1 VLSGFSAFLG
11 LYATQPLLPLF
22 SRVFHASN
30 GAVSLTVTAPTMA
43 VAAAAPLVG
52 RLADICGRR
61 RVIVAAAFVLAA
73 IEALT
78 ATARGLDALIAWR
91 FVQGIATPGVFAV
104 ALVYI
109 HEEWGADGM
118 GRATAAYVS
127 GTVVGGFVGRAV
139 SGIFA
144 TSGTWPA
151 SFAALAVLSVTC
163 AASLWMWLP
172 EERSRR
178 RQVAR
183 RSAAGSFLSHL
194 ANRELLVTYAVGFCV
209 LFTQVAMFTYVT
221 FLLAAPPF
229 GFTTAQLGWLFAVYL
244 VGAIITPTSGRWLDI
259 VGPRA
264 MLGIA
269 IAMGMTGALLT
280 LAPSAA
286 IVIAGLALCC
296 SSVFIAQATA
306 STHLGAA
313 AAHDRG
319 VAVGLYA
326 TFYYLGGSAGGALPA
341 LFWDRGGWPACVALV
356 VVVQAATVSIG
367 VLWRAGGGNVRIEEI
382 EPVP

>member
-1 VLSGFSAFLG
+1 VAK
-11 LYATQPLLPLF
+11 
-22 SRVFHASN
+22 V
-30 GAVSLTVTAPTMA
+30 TVQ
-43 VAAAAPLVG
+43 
-52 RLADICGRR
+52 
-61 RVIVAAAFVLAA
+61 F
-73 IEALT
+73 
-78 ATARGLDALIAWR
+78 
-91 FVQGIATPGVFAV
+91 
-104 ALVYI
+104 
-109 HEEWGADGM
+109 
-118 GRATAAYVS
+118 
-127 GTVVGGFVGRAV
+127 
-139 SGIFA
+139 
-144 TSGTWPA
+144 
-151 SFAALAVLSVTC
+151 TC
-163 AASLWMWLP
+163 A
-172 EERSRR
+172 EC
-178 RQVAR
+178 
-183 RSAAGSFLSHL
+183 G
-194 ANRELLVTYAVGFCV
+194 T
-209 LFTQVAMFTYVT
+209 
-221 FLLAAPPF
+221 
-229 GFTTAQLGWLFAVYL
+229 
-244 VGAIITPTSGRWLDI
+244 TSGRWLDI